1 MWLFDVIKIVTSS
14 TVPVKKKKKER
25 RIKKPS
31 KSHKTKVTVTFLKE
45 RSIQVL
51 AHPPYSPNLAISDFW
66 VFPLITEKLVGLKFS
81 NSWDL
86 ARAVNSVLHVLS
98 PYDYQSTCL

>member
-1 MWLFDVIKIVTSS
+1 MWLFDVIKIVMSS

-45 RSIQVL
+45 QSIQDL
-51 AHPPYSPNLAISDFW
+51 AHPPYSPSLT
-66 VFPLITEKLVGLKFS
+66 P
-81 NSWDL
+81 
-86 ARAVNSVLHVLS
+86 
-98 PYDYQSTCL
+98 